1 MNIAIVGAT
10 GLVGRKIIKLCE
22 EFFDTSVEFQLF
34 ASKTSEG
41 KILSVNDQDI
51 EIGSQTYSGTYTF
64 PLKNGYSS
72 TNSISYSRS
81 DFVEFEDDLKTMRF
95 DSLTFLFQLDKSLVE
110 KPNKNLSSIF
120 GLNISNSESFLAA
133 LSLF

>member
-41 KILSVNDQDI
+41 KILSVNDKAV
-51 EIGSQTYSGTYTF
+51 SYTH
-64 PLKNGYSS
+64 
-72 TNSISYSRS
+72 
-81 DFVEFEDDLKTMRF
+81 
-95 DSLTFLFQLDKSLVE
+95 LTLPTKRIV
-110 KPNKNLSSIF
+110 
-120 GLNISNSESFLAA
+120 
-133 LSLF
+133 

>member
-1 MNIAIVGAT
+1 M
-10 GLVGRKIIKLCE
+10 
-22 EFFDTSVEFQLF
+22 VE
-34 ASKTSEG
+34 
-41 KILSVNDQDI
+41 INNDQDI

-64 PLKNGYSS
+64 PLKNGFSS

-110 KPNKNLSSIF
+110 KPNKNLSSSF
-120 GLNISNSESFLAA
+120 GLNISNSESF
-133 LSLF
+133 FNRN